1 MKLAVVIGQVVSTV
15 KHGGFERDRLLLVDI
30 IGSDGKPQ
38 GDAHVAADS
47 IGAGNGEWVLVV
59 QGSSAR
65 KTIDNEVPVDMSV
78 IGIVDEVVMQDKILF
93 HKSSGGPHPGR
104 DRGC

>member
-15 KHGGFERDRLLLVDI
+15 KHGGFEQDRLLAVDF
-30 IGSDGKPQ
+30 IGVDGKPQ
-38 GDAHVAADS
+38 GDIHVAADG

-65 KTIDNEVPVDMSV
+65 KTIGNDIPIDMSV
-78 IGIVDEVVMQDKILF
+78 IGIVDEVVIQNKVFF
-93 HKSSGGPHPGR
+93 HK
-104 DRGC
+104 

>member
-15 KHGGFERDRLLLVDI
+15 KHGGFEGDRLLVVDL
-30 IGSDGKPQ
+30 IGPDGKPR
-38 GDAHVAADS
+38 GDTHVAADS

-65 KTIDNEVPVDMSV
+65 KTFDSEVPIDMSV
-78 IGIVDEVVMQDKILF
+78 IGIVDEVVIRNEVLF
-93 HKSSGGPHPGR
+93 HK
-104 DRGC
+104 

>member
-15 KHGGFERDRLLLVDI
+15 KSSGLGQERLLLVDF
-30 IGSDGKPQ
+30 IGPEGKPQ
-38 GDAHVAADS
+38 NETHVAADD

-65 KTIDNEVPVDMSV
+65 KTINNEAPVDMSV
-78 IGIVDEVVMQDKILF
+78 VGIVDEVVLRDKVVF
-93 HKSSGGPHPGR
+93 HK
-104 DRGC
+104 

>member
-15 KHGGFERDRLLLVDI
+15 KHGGFERDRLLVVDL
-30 IGSDGKPQ
+30 IGSNGKPQ
-38 GDAHVAADS
+38 GDIHIATDS

-65 KTIDNEVPVDMSV
+65 KTIANEVPIDTSV
-78 IGIVDEVVMQDKILF
+78 IGIVDEVVIQDKVLF
-93 HKSSGGPHPGR
+93 HK
-104 DRGC
+104 

>member
-15 KHGGFERDRLLLVDI
+15 KHGGFEQDRLLVVDL
-30 IGSDGKPQ
+30 IGSDGKTQ
-38 GDAHVAADS
+38 GDIHIATDS

-65 KTIDNEVPVDMSV
+65 KTIANDVPIDMSV
-78 IGIVDEVVMQDKILF
+78 IGIVDEVVVQDKVIF
-93 HKSSGGPHPGR
+93 HK
-104 DRGC
+104 

>member
-15 KHGGFERDRLLLVDI
+15 KYGGFEQDRLLAVDM
-30 IGSDGKPQ
+30 IGPDGKRQ
-38 GDAHVAADS
+38 GDIHVATDG

-65 KTIDNEVPVDMSV
+65 KTISGEVPIDMSV
-78 IGIVDEVVMQDKILF
+78 IGIIDEVVIENKVLF
-93 HKSSGGPHPGR
+93 HK
-104 DRGC
+104 

>member
-1 MKLAVVIGQVVSTV
+1 VVATV
-15 KHGGFERDRLLLVDI
+15 KHGGFERDRLLLVDL
-30 IGSDGKPQ
+30 IGKDGKAQ
-38 GDAHVAADS
+38 GDTHVAADS

-78 IGIVDEVVMQDKILF
+78 VGIVDEVVLQDKILF
-93 HKSSGGPHPGR
+93 NKASG
-104 DRGC
+104 DRK

>member
-15 KHGGFERDRLLLVDI
+15 KHGGFERDRLLVVDL
-30 IGSDGKPQ
+30 IGSDGKQQ
-38 GDAHVAADS
+38 GDIHIATDA

-65 KTIDNEVPVDMSV
+65 KTIDNEVPIDMSV
-78 IGIVDEVVMQDKILF
+78 IGIVDEVVIRDKILF
-93 HKSSGGPHPGR
+93 HK
-104 DRGC
+104 